1 MGIMDRTRFNL
12 RVWFAVTGFTVIAL
26 LTAAFAMAMN
36 SFLTTTML
44 DREVA
49 VTQEFLQSILAT
61 EGYGERGFTNPSVS
75 QDETFTELADHIRS
89 MPEVLRANLYNADG
103 HIVWS
108 TDRALI
114 GQRFENNPELDEAM
128 EGRLVSEVGRL
139 DGNQKPEHVA
149 PVAKAL
155 AQGQKEYVALCKGV
169 VREKGAIRRPLVE
182 HGRPHEARTRYT
194 RREVIGGHSR
204 VTVRP
209 DEGRKHQIRRHLAS
223 LGHPVIGDERY
234 GDVRTNEYFLMRHF
248 LDRPFLHCARIELE
262 LDGRSLDLR
271 APLAPDLEGVLESLA
286 ASESP

>member
-149 PVAKAL
+149 L
-155 AQGQKEYVALCKGV
+155 AAGVTGHFIEAYMPMWRGTKVIGV
-169 VREKGAIRRPLVE
+169 VELYKVPTALEVGIARGHRIIEASAAVAGLVLFGTLYWIVRRGAQQIQRQQTEL
-182 HGRPHEARTRYT
+182 GRM
-194 RREVIGGHSR
+194 
-204 VTVRP
+204 
-209 DEGRKHQIRRHLAS
+209 EG
-223 LGHPVIGDERY
+223 
-234 GDVRTNEYFLMRHF
+234 
-248 LDRPFLHCARIELE
+248 
-262 LDGRSLDLR
+262 
-271 APLAPDLEGVLESLA
+271 LA
-286 ASESP
+286 AVGQMASAIATACATRCPASAARPSCCGSSTRPPTRCRPRSSARSIVSRIMCAS